1 MTGNPPPRG
10 IGRGLRDLCGSAK
23 VAAAAM
29 NKKVEAPIKKG
40 YHPPPV
46 RREIVDKLVQ
56 LYKKKRPEEFIRPG
70 YPQKP
75 PENLPPS

>member
-1 MTGNPPPRG
+1 
-10 IGRGLRDLCGSAK
+10 
-23 VAAAAM
+23 M